1 MRLDGITRG
10 RAGRA
15 AGSLYSFF
23 PKRSPILGFCK
34 LRDRHGGAAPYW
46 DPARRAA
53 ATGATPV
60 AGATHGGARA
70 SQGERRP
77 VGAATHEDRR
87 GGEVRGDTCFGV
99 AKTQGGV
106 NFACYKIHEITPYTF
121 MCREFSKPG
130 PLKSSPP
137 LNLVP
142 GNFACYKTEWA
153 L

>member
-1 MRLDGITRG
+1 MGVYSRTITNREIVL
-10 RAGRA
+10 RENRNFIKYFRHSVIIKDLYCEDDFSY
-15 AGSLYSFF
+15 GS
-23 PKRSPILGFCK
+23 
-34 LRDRHGGAAPYW
+34 
-46 DPARRAA
+46 
-53 ATGATPV
+53 
-60 AGATHGGARA
+60 
-70 SQGERRP
+70 
-77 VGAATHEDRR
+77 
-87 GGEVRGDTCFGV
+87 VRGDTCFGV